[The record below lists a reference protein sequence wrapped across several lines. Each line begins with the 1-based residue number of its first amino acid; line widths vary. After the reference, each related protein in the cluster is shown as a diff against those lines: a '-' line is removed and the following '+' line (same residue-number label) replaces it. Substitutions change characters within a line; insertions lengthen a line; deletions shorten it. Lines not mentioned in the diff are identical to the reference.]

1 VSWLVAVPAHEALGS
16 RRAQIEELWRVVWP
30 RTTSERFEASLP
42 RHAGREGFLMLL
54 ASSADGQGLDGLVYG
69 YRGAPGQWWH
79 DRVAEA
85 MTAAQRERW
94 LRTGH
99 FELVE
104 LMVHPSARRNGLG
117 GQLHDSILDADDA
130 ETAVL
135 STQVDNGPALTLY
148 RGRGW
153 RTILPEL
160 LFAPGE
166 PPYTVLGW
174 ERGSTDG

>member
-1 VSWLVAVPAHEALGS
+1 
-16 RRAQIEELWRVVWP
+16 
-30 RTTSERFEASLP
+30 
-42 RHAGREGFLMLL
+42 
-54 ASSADGQGLDGLVYG
+54 
-69 YRGAPGQWWH
+69 
-79 DRVAEA
+79 
-85 MTAAQRERW
+85 MTAAQREQW
-94 LRTGH
+94 LRPGH

-104 LMVHPSARRNGLG
+104 LMVRPSARRNGLG
-117 GQLHDSILDADDA
+117 RRLHDSILDAANA

-135 STQVDNGPALTLY
+135 STQVDNEPALALY

-174 ERGSTDG
+174 KRDSADG